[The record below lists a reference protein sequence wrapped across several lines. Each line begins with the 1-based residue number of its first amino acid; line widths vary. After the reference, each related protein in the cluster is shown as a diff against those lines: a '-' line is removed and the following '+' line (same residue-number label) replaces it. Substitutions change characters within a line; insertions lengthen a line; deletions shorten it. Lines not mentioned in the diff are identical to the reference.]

1 LKLLYLLIVK
11 YKEVIKINN
20 IEVLES
26 QLRQVFASVVWTHK
40 IQEKQADRYL
50 RKYKLL
56 EFIKVTLSAI
66 TSSGIFAAIFVDN
79 KWLKI
84 ITAIISGASLFITTY
99 YKSYDLKSLQKQH
112 KKSAIELLE
121 LREDLVSVL
130 CDIKI
135 DKYNEDELTKKR
147 DELLKRKI
155 KIAKC
160 TLDPDEEAVKEASD
174 NLKKRQ
180 DNTYS
185 DDEIDSYL
193 PKLARK
199 NK

>member
-1 LKLLYLLIVK
+1 MS
-11 YKEVIKINN
+11 N

-40 IQEKQADRYL
+40 IQEKQADIYL
-50 RKYKLL
+50 RKYKFL
-56 EFIKVTLSAI
+56 EFIRITLSAI
-66 TSSGIFAAIFVDN
+66 TSSGIFAVIFVDN

-84 ITAIISGASLFITTY
+84 ITAIISGVSLFITTY

-112 KKSAIELLE
+112 KKSAVELLE

-130 CDIKI
+130 CDIKV
-135 DKYNEDELTKKR
+135 DKYNEDKLAEKR
-147 DELLKRKI
+147 DEIIKRKI

-160 TLDPDEEAVKEASD
+160 TLDPVEKAVKEASD

-193 PKLARK
+193 PRLARK
-199 NK
+199 SK